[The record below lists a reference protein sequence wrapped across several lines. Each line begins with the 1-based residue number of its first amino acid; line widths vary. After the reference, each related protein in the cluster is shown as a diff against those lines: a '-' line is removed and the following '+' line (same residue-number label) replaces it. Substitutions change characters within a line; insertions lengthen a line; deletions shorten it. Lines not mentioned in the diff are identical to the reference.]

1 MKKLNKMLAVAL
13 SLVLCLGM
21 IAPAFAASFT
31 ELQGAIDSTE
41 NGLFGE
47 KQDISASTDEQGNRN
62 VTLLGDIVRGEDE
75 TNKSIVID
83 TEDGEVTID
92 LNGKNIDGNGEG
104 SQHAV
109 VEVKGGDLTIKD
121 STAKTETDAE
131 GNDIYTSGAVTGGN
145 HEKAPGVAPGHGGG
159 VSVTGG
165 GSLTIESGAVKGN
178 HAEESGGG
186 VYVAGGTVIMNGG
199 LIDDNYA
206 GHSGGG
212 VSVNAAA
219 TASDVVSSFTM
230 NGGTISN
237 NESGQGGAGIYVN
250 VYQTSLVD
258 NQDVPVDRNFATLN
272 GGAIKDNHTATAGGG
287 VYVTNGT
294 LNLNGAEISGNT
306 AGERGG
312 GMFIAGRSE
321 VTMTDGSVTG
331 NEADKIGGG
340 LYLNNQAKFTMT
352 DGEFYNNS
360 ATSHA
365 DDIYKAGGTT
375 LKLSGAALMNVVG
388 KDGKPITGWYF
399 DGASGNRWGKGD
411 YPYATQEGVA
421 TSGTYVDKLS
431 LKAAH
436 DEYFSVEYIDGAD
449 GSLFDSQKYEVENK
463 SAVPMFEGEI
473 PARPGYNFVG
483 WQVDGENFDPE
494 TGTVTGTLT
503 LVARWEA
510 IPAVEIPD
518 GGDTGTG
525 TEIDEPAVPLAAGPV
540 TRAEFLDYL
549 WRHEGEPESD
559 GVCAF
564 EDVPEDYPFILA
576 LAWAEQ
582 NGIAF
587 ANEDGT
593 FQPDELI
600 TVGAVREFLNNFAQA
615 FGTNAVAAADLASLS
630 GDDDEAVLNC
640 DEVLAEFFGE
650 EYAAPAEIG
659 RASCRE
665 RVLRLV

>member
-449 GSLFDSQKYEVENK
+449 GSLFDSQKYEVEYK

-650 EYAAPAEIG
+650 EYAAPAENE
-659 RASCRE
+659 AA
-665 RVLRLV
+665 

>member
-62 VTLLGDIVRGEDE
+62 VTLLGDVVRGEDE

-83 TEDGEVTID
+83 AEDGKVTID
-92 LNGKNIDGNGEG
+92 LNGKNIDGDDKE
-104 SQHAV
+104 SEHAV

-131 GNDIYTSGAVTGGN
+131 GNDVYTSGAVTGGN
-145 HEKAPGVAPGHGGG
+145 HEKVPGGAPGHGGG

-186 VYVAGGTVIMNGG
+186 VYVAGGTVTMNGG

-212 VSVNAAA
+212 VSVNAGA

-230 NGGTISN
+230 NDGTISN
-237 NESGQGGAGIYVN
+237 NESGQGGAGIFVN
-250 VYQTSLVD
+250 VLPTSPVD
-258 NQDVPVDRNFATLN
+258 KQDVPADRNFATLN
-272 GGAIKDNHTATAGGG
+272 GGAIKDNHTATDGGG
-287 VYVTNGT
+287 VFITNGT
-294 LNLNGAEISGNT
+294 LNLNGTEISGNT
-306 AGERGG
+306 AGRNGA
-312 GMFIAGRSE
+312 GMFITGGSE
-321 VTMTDGSVTG
+321 ATMTGGSVTG
-331 NEADKIGGG
+331 NNANLGGGG
-340 LYLNNQAKFTMT
+340 LCLNNQAKFTMT
-352 DGEFYNNS
+352 GGEFYNNS
-360 ATSHA
+360 AASYA
-365 DDIYKAGGTT
+365 DDIYKVKGTT

-388 KDGKPITGWYF
+388 ADGKPITGWYWDNSQRWSNETGNSPYSDVSSF
-399 DGASGNRWGKGD
+399 ADGV
-411 YPYATQEGVA
+411 YAGQ
-421 TSGTYVDKLS
+421 LL

-436 DEYFSVEYIDGAD
+436 DKYFNVEYTDGAD

-494 TGTVTGTLT
+494 TGTVTGTLI

-564 EDVPEDYPFILA
+564 EDVPEDHPFILA

-593 FQPDELI
+593 FQPDELV

-615 FGTNAVAAADLASLS
+615 FGTNAVAAAGLASLS

-650 EYAAPAEIG
+650 EYAAPSEHEA
-659 RASCRE
+659 A
-665 RVLRLV
+665 

>member
-62 VTLLGDIVRGEDE
+62 VTLLGDVVRGEGE
-75 TNKSIVID
+75 TDKSIVID
-83 TEDGEVTID
+83 AEDGEVTID

-121 STAKTETDAE
+121 STAVYDEE
-131 GNDIYTSGAVTGGN
+131 GKQTYAGDGKITGGN
-145 HEKAPGVAPGHGGG
+145 HQTV
-159 VSVTGG
+159 V
-165 GSLTIESGAVKGN
+165 IQGN
-178 HAEESGGG
+178 IYPSSTHGGG
-186 VYVAGGTVIMNGG
+186 VYVGQNGSLTLDSGAISGNHADQNGGGVYVGTNSTFTMNGG
-199 LIDDNYA
+199 LIDHNDA

-212 VSVNAAA
+212 VY
-219 TASDVVSSFTM
+219 TQGSFTM
-230 NGGTISN
+230 ENGKISGN
-237 NESGQGGAGIYVN
+237 
-250 VYQTSLVD
+250 
-258 NQDVPVDRNFATLN
+258 
-272 GGAIKDNHTATAGGG
+272 TAEVAGGG
-287 VYVTNGT
+287 VNAYNKDFTMKG
-294 LNLNGAEISGNT
+294 GEISGNT
-306 AGERGG
+306 ANIGG
-312 GMFIAGRSE
+312 GVAQTSKGTFIMEDGKITGNTSHNSGGGVSVATDTGFKMSGGE
-321 VTMTDGSVTG
+321 ISSNESALGGGICNQGVSTVTGGEITKNTANYGGGVYNINSYGKDVSFKMTDGTL
-331 NEADKIGGG
+331 A
-340 LYLNNQAKFTMT
+340 
-352 DGEFYNNS
+352 NNS
-360 ATSHA
+360 AEKFA
-365 DDIYKAGGTT
+365 DDVY
-375 LKLSGAALMNVVG
+375 SG
-388 KDGKPITGWYF
+388 KDAIIALPGAEDMGAKLEDGTNVTGWYF
-399 DGASGNRWGKGD
+399 DGVKGWGNDGNPYFEYEKVNGKYDG
-411 YPYATQEGVA
+411 
-421 TSGTYVDKLS
+421 LS
-431 LKAAH
+431 IKAAH
-436 DEYFSVEYIDGAD
+436 DQYFNVTFDLGYEGAENVTTSLEK
-449 GSLFDSQKYEVENK
+449 GSDFP
-463 SAVPMFEGEI
+463 AVPTV
-473 PARPGYNFVG
+473 PTRPNFTFTG
-483 WQVDGENFDPE
+483 WVDENGSEVDLENLPE
-494 TGTVTGTLT
+494 TVTADMT

-510 IPAVEIPD
+510 IPAVDIPD
-518 GGDTGTG
+518 GGDTGTD

-564 EDVPEDYPFILA
+564 EDVPEDHPFILA

-593 FQPDELI
+593 FQPDELV

-650 EYAAPAEIG
+650 EYAAPAENE
-659 RASCRE
+659 AA
-665 RVLRLV
+665 